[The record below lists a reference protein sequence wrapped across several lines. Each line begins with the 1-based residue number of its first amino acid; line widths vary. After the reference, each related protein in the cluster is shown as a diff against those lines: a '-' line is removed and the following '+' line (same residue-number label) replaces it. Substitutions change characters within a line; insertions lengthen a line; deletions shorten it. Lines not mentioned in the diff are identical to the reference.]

1 MTAVASPSAFQSG
14 FSRDGCN
21 TQINLNA
28 AMTPEEVSRMFTPR
42 NNVQRSDSSS
52 SLQSN
57 SSSASSASTASAIPN
72 NNSNQPNGLP
82 NGETPAGYR
91 KKTKGL
97 WPSSKAEPVSGLS
110 TARPQSVSASTV
122 GPSAASAISALQS
135 PPSVGNSQHMVQSA
149 PQQNVGSC
157 RAQGASDTAPMLS
170 LLSMNGTFERKS
182 VSVPFHPDVQRIGR
196 QTNAKTQPTP
206 ANGYFDSKVL
216 SRQHAEVW
224 AERDGKIFIRDVK
237 SSNGT
242 FLNGKRLSSENKDSE
257 PYALKEQDILELG
270 IDIVSEDQ
278 KTVVHH
284 KVAARVEHAG
294 LFANAGLEG
303 GYGEFEPSGAS
314 GPLQTGSQA
323 FRNRRQSHGS
333 SVSGAGRFGPG
344 APGNPAPY
352 HSKWLQP
359 VTMEQV
365 VKRINVSLHD
375 FLQSFSSLRGCQ
387 TELRQARL
395 QSQDLNHTGNFL
407 DAVLTKSSPIPPPQ
421 PQKIMSPSKASARF
435 SEPPAPPPSQPLPEK
450 PDSVRAKLSE
460 LPSLQPLLKRS
471 DTEKPKGS
479 DGTSPI
485 SPSKG
490 ESGQQIL
497 TLVEALNTAQEELS
511 NQSERMKTL
520 EQNLEQE
527 REARNTAEQKV
538 ERLKTEP
545 PSASIWDSV
554 AVPSGT
560 ENTQGEKQQQN
571 GSQDRHEL
579 LRTEMASMREQ
590 LERYRQR
597 AESAEQE
604 SRRDRET
611 LAQMVA
617 RIRKRDNAVA
627 ERKAVKAAKLA
638 KKEVDADDSRSR
650 PGNIPDDVEDEDDED
665 AEAEDTWE
673 VDEIDKA
680 DADLNGH
687 VDTLLRRSTL
697 KPDKPRDPQS
707 SIAWSPDTLRELS
720 GSQLDELATAVRK
733 AELAMRGQVQEL
745 DDAHSLKSRQSN
757 AEQMQIVHGTAPYA
771 SILGVVILGVGLMG
785 WLNGWSKGAVA
796 DR

>member
-1 MTAVASPSAFQSG
+1 
-14 FSRDGCN
+14 
-21 TQINLNA
+21 
-28 AMTPEEVSRMFTPR
+28 MTPEEVSRMFAPR
-42 NNVQRSDSSS
+42 KNVQRSNSSS

-57 SSSASSASTASAIPN
+57 SSSTSSASTASASSN
-72 NNSNQPNGLP
+72 NNNNQPNGIQ
-82 NGETPAGYR
+82 NGENSAGYR

-110 TARPQSVSASTV
+110 TARPQSVSAATV

-135 PPSVGNSQHMVQSA
+135 PSSLGNSQHMVHPA
-149 PQQNVGSC
+149 PQQNAGSY
-157 RAQGASDTAPMLS
+157 RAQGGSDSTPMLS

-182 VSVPFHPDVQRIGR
+182 ISVPLHPDVQRIGR

-303 GYGEFEPSGAS
+303 GYGEFDVSGAGGS
-314 GPLQTGSQA
+314 LQSGSQA

-333 SVSGAGRFGPG
+333 NASGASRFGPG

-365 VKRINVSLHD
+365 VKRIN
-375 FLQSFSSLRGCQ
+375 

-421 PQKIMSPSKASARF
+421 PQKIVSPSKGSARF
-435 SEPPAPPPSQPLPEK
+435 PEPPAPPPSQPLPEK
-450 PDSVRAKLSE
+450 PDAVRAKLSE

-471 DTEKPKGS
+471 DTEKPKGA
-479 DGTSPI
+479 DGSSPI

-490 ESGQQIL
+490 ESRQQII
-497 TLVEALNTAQEELS
+497 TLVEALNTAQKELTS
-511 NQSERMKTL
+511 QTERMKTL
-520 EQNLEQE
+520 EENLEQE
-527 REARNTAEQKV
+527 REARNSAEQKV

-545 PSASIWDSV
+545 AST
-554 AVPSGT
+554 SGWGSEAAPPAK
-560 ENTQGEKQQQN
+560 ENVQGEEGQRN
-571 GSQDRHEL
+571 NVHDGYEL
-579 LRTEMASMREQ
+579 MRTEMASMREQ

-604 SRRDRET
+604 SQRDRET
-611 LAQMVA
+611 LAEMVA
-617 RIRKRDNAVA
+617 RIRKRDDAVA
-627 ERKAVKAAKLA
+627 KRKAAKAA
-638 KKEVDADDSRSR
+638 KSTRRTAGMNDT
-650 PGNIPDDVEDEDDED
+650 IPASGSTPEDTEDVEDQNSQSGGDSEDNEIDN
-665 AEAEDTWE
+665 A
-673 VDEIDKA
+673 DEI
-680 DADLNGH
+680 LNGH

-697 KPDKPRDPQS
+697 KPDKFKDAQS
-707 SIAWSPDTLRELS
+707 PVAWSPDTLRELS
-720 GSQLDELATAVRK
+720 SSQLEELATAVKK
-733 AELAMRGQVQEL
+733 AELAMKGQVQDL
-745 DDAHSLKSRQSN
+745 DLTRSSRSGN
-757 AEQMQIVHGTAPYA
+757 VGTDQMQMVHGTAPYA

-785 WLNGWSKGAVA
+785 WLNGWSKGAAVT